1 MAVEKEFL
9 DILACPLC
17 HSDLANYKSKDK
29 EYLKC
34 AGCKKLFPIT
44 DGIPILLPDA
54 ALADPDR

>member
-1 MAVEKEFL
+1 MPVEKEFL

-17 HSDLANYKSKDK
+17 RGDLSNFKSKDK

-34 AGCKKLFPIT
+34 GKCGKLFPID

-54 ALADPDR
+54 ALADPER

>member
-1 MAVEKEFL
+1 MPVEKEFL

-17 HSDLANYKSKDK
+17 RGDLSNFKSKDK

-34 AGCKKLFPIT
+34 EGCRKLFPIE